1 MNALVTGGTKGIGL
15 AVTKMLLQEGYAV
28 TVTYGHDSAA
38 AEKAKKELASQGMSI
53 DIIQAAQDDKAQM
66 RALAAH
72 MRKKGHVDCIVCNA
86 GITDRSKLADITDE
100 AWERVMQVNVNSH
113 MALIRDLYDV
123 IAPNARIVFMG
134 SIMGVLPHSVS
145 LAYGVSKAAVIAMA
159 KNMVKEFAGTGTT
172 VNVIAPGFVD
182 TEWQKTKPETIRRSI
197 CDKTAAGRF
206 ASPYEIAE
214 AVRFCVKNAFVNGS
228 VIEITGG
235 YCFK

>member
-1 MNALVTGGTKGIGL
+1 MNAIVTGGTKGIGL
-15 AVTKMLLQEGYAV
+15 AVTKMLLQEGYVV
-28 TVTYGHDSAA
+28 TATYGHDSVA
-38 AEKAKKELASQGMSI
+38 AENVRKELAAQGLPI
-53 DIIQAAQDDKAQM
+53 EVVQAAQDGKAQM
-66 RALAAH
+66 RALVEH
-72 MRKKGHVDCIVCNA
+72 MREKGHVDCIICNA
-86 GITDRSKLADITDE
+86 GITARGKLTDITDE

-145 LAYGVSKAAVIAMA
+145 MAYGVSKAAVIAMA

-172 VNVIAPGFVD
+172 VNVIAPGFVETD
-182 TEWQKTKPETIRRSI
+182 WQKTKPEEIKRSI
-197 CDKTAAGRF
+197 CEKTAAGRF
-206 ASPYEIAE
+206 AEPEEVAE

-235 YCFK
+235 YCYK